1 MSEESKETVVTV
13 SGAKIKEVLA
23 NPDKTFDTLREF
35 CDDIST
41 LTKSMANLYEQHPIE
56 FGLLGVQVEVIVRA
70 QGLGKELI
78 HYEFGCRENAHKIL
92 SHPVSKEETDEKS
105 TERRG

>member
-1 MSEESKETVVTV
+1 MSEESKETVVAV
-13 SGAKIKEVLA
+13 SSAKIKEVLA

-41 LTKSMANLYEQHPIE
+41 LTKSMHNLYEQHPIE

-92 SHPVSKEETDEKS
+92 SHPVSKEETHETNDKRE
-105 TERRG
+105 G